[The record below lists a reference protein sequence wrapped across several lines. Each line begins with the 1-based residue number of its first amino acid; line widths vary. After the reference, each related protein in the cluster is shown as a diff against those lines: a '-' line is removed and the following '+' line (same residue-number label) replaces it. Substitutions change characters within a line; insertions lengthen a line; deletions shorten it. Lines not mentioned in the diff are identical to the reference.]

1 MPSHPPTTSPACLT
15 TDEPGSFA
23 AFSLEQRLP
32 AILEGLIRHADT
44 SAAHALQQLATEMQ
58 TGTISA
64 LPPVLFGTLDQ
75 ALQPYIGRNW
85 ANMPFLTVEL
95 YFYARIL
102 LAFGYTA
109 ITPIDPFQTAKEAA
123 NDQAIA
129 ALAARPDYC
138 DPACEIDKLLHRAVI
153 GNTADLSQHIMP
165 THDQVT
171 LLIDES
177 EVAKK
182 LLTAGMQRID
192 LVFDNAGADILTDL
206 LLIRRISPYCTHIV
220 AHVRPYPMFISDM
233 TLANMK
239 ALLEKLTAS
248 SIPAAHQLGQDI
260 MQLLRQNKLILRT
273 SPALGVPANF
283 YANTA
288 LTQATFGD
296 AELIIFKGDLNYRF
310 FAGDQR
316 WPHTTEKNHLLQHFG
331 RSALCLRTIKSE
343 VLAGLT
349 PEIVDHTHTL
359 RSDWLTC
366 GCYGIIQ
373 VFTG

>member
-1 MPSHPPTTSPACLT
+1 MSSHQPTPSPTCLT

-32 AILEGLIRHADT
+32 AILNQLIKHADT
-44 SAAHALQQLATEMQ
+44 PTAHALQQLATEMQ

-64 LPPVLFGTLDQ
+64 LPPVIFGALDQ
-75 ALQPYIGRNW
+75 AIHPYIGRSW

-109 ITPIDPFQTAKEAA
+109 ITPIDPFQAAKEAA
-123 NDQAIA
+123 NDQAITTFA
-129 ALAARPDYC
+129 VQPDYC
-138 DPACEIDKLLHRAVI
+138 DPAYAIDKLLHRAVI
-153 GNTADLSQHIMP
+153 GNTADLSQHVIP
-165 THDQVT
+165 TTDQVA

-177 EVAKK
+177 EIAKK
-182 LLTAGMQRID
+182 LLTTGMQRID

-220 AHVRPYPMFISDM
+220 AHVRPWPMFISDM

-239 ALLEKLTAS
+239 VLLEKLLAS
-248 SIPAAHQLGQDI
+248 SIPAARQLGQDT

-288 LTQATFGD
+288 LTQATFGK
-296 AELIIFKGDLNYRF
+296 AELVIFKGDLNYRF

-331 RSALCLRTIKSE
+331 RSALFLRTIKSE

-349 PEIVDHTHTL
+349 PEVVAKTATL
-359 RSDWLTC
+359 QPDWLTC
-366 GCYGIIQ
+366 GHYGIIQ